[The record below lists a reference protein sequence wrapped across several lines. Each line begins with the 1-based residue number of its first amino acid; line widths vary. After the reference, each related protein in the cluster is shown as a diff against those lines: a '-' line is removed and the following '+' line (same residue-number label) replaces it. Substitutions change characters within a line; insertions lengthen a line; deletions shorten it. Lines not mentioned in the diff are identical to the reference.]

1 MVATTAADAITER
14 IGEVLSEKWWV
25 LLLRGL
31 ISVAFAVLIWMQPAI
46 TLKALI
52 ILFGA
57 FAFVDGVLGV
67 WTALSSRKDRNN
79 WWLLMLW
86 GLVGIGIGIITFV
99 APGVTALALLF
110 YIAIWAIVT
119 GVLEIITAVRLRKEI
134 EGEWLLGLAG
144 LVSLV
149 FGILLIAHPGAGI
162 LAVLWLLAAYALI
175 LGVLMIILAFK
186 VRSWGA
192 KLTAR

>member
-1 MVATTAADAITER
+1 MVATTAVDAITER

>member
-1 MVATTAADAITER
+1 MVATTTADAITER

-25 LLLRGL
+25 LLVRGL
-31 ISVAFAVLIWMQPAI
+31 VSVAFAILIWMQPAI

-67 WTALSSRKDRNN
+67 WTAFSSRKDRNN

-99 APGVTALALLF
+99 APAVTALALLF

-119 GVLEIITAVRLRKEI
+119 GVLEIITAVKLRKEI

-144 LVSLV
+144 LVSV
-149 FGILLIAHPGAGI
+149 IFGIVLIVHPGAGV

-186 VRSWGA
+186 VRGWGA
-192 KLTAR
+192 KLSSR

>member
-1 MVATTAADAITER
+1 MVATTAVDAITER

-52 ILFGA
+52 ILFGV

-67 WTALSSRKDRNN
+67 WTAFSSRKDRNN

>member
-1 MVATTAADAITER
+1 MVTTTAADAITER
-14 IGEVLSEKWWV
+14 IGEVLSEKWWL

-31 ISVAFAVLIWMQPAI
+31 VSIGFAILIWMQPAI

-67 WTALSSRKDRNN
+67 WTAFSSRKDRNN

-99 APGVTALALLF
+99 APQVTALALLF

-119 GVLEIITAVRLRKEI
+119 GVLEIITAVKLRKEI

-144 LVSLV
+144 LVSV
-149 FGILLIAHPGAGI
+149 IFGILLIVHPGAGV

-186 VRSWGA
+186 VRGWGA
-192 KLTAR
+192 KLSAR

>member
-1 MVATTAADAITER
+1 MVATTTADAITER

-31 ISVAFAVLIWMQPAI
+31 VSVAFAVLIWMQPAI

-67 WTALSSRKDRNN
+67 WTAFSSRKDRNN

-99 APGVTALALLF
+99 APAVTALALLF

-119 GVLEIITAVRLRKEI
+119 GVLEIITAVKLRKEI

-144 LVSLV
+144 LVSLI
-149 FGILLIAHPGAGI
+149 FGILLIVHPGAGV

-192 KLTAR
+192 KLSAR

>member
-1 MVATTAADAITER
+1 MVGTTTADVITER

-31 ISVAFAVLIWMQPAI
+31 IAVAFAILIWMQPAI

-57 FAFVDGVLGV
+57 FAFADGVLGV
-67 WTALSSRKDRNN
+67 WTAFSSRKDRNN

-144 LVSLV
+144 LVSVV
-149 FGILLIAHPGAGI
+149 FGILLIVHPGAGV

-186 VRSWGA
+186 VRGWGA
-192 KLTAR
+192 KLKAR

>member
-1 MVATTAADAITER
+1 MVATTAVDAITER

-52 ILFGA
+52 VLFGV

-67 WTALSSRKDRNN
+67 WTAFSSRKDRNN

>member
-1 MVATTAADAITER
+1 MVATTTADAITER

-31 ISVAFAVLIWMQPAI
+31 ISVGFAVLIWMQPGI

-67 WTALSSRKDRNN
+67 WTAFSSRKDRNN

-99 APGVTALALLF
+99 APAVTALALLF

-119 GVLEIITAVRLRKEI
+119 GVLEIMTAVRLRKEI
-134 EGEWLLGLAG
+134 QGEWLLGLAG
-144 LVSLV
+144 LVSV
-149 FGILLIAHPGAGI
+149 IFGILLIVHPGAGV

-186 VRSWGA
+186 VRSLGA
-192 KLTAR
+192 KLSAR

>member
-52 ILFGA
+52 VLFGV

-67 WTALSSRKDRNN
+67 WTAFSSRKDRNN

>member
-1 MVATTAADAITER
+1 MVATNAADAITER

-52 ILFGA
+52 VLFGV

-67 WTALSSRKDRNN
+67 WTAFSSRKDRNN